1 MEVNT
6 TMVGVLLRD
15 SLTLG
20 CKSLTAGNRL
30 AAVHTRC
37 LCGVYAAV
45 RLFFM
50 FFMLLLTK

>member
-20 CKSLTAGNRL
+20 CKSLTAGNTKIFSGF
-30 AAVHTRC
+30 AFP
-37 LCGVYAAV
+37 CG
-45 RLFFM
+45 
-50 FFMLLLTK
+50 T

>member
-50 FFMLLLTK
+50 FFVLLLTK